1 MKFLNFF
8 LFFVDLFALL
18 DPDPADQNQS
28 GSRSETLKKTIITL
42 EWRSMVIMCVKP
54 AFTHISAIS
63 LSEILPRRRIF
74 VCWLY
79 GRHGNTPV
87 KHTDII

>member
-1 MKFLNFF
+1 LWVFLPYP
-8 LFFVDLFALL
+8 
-18 DPDPADQNQS
+18 DPDSADPNINADPCGS
-28 GSRSETLKKTIITL
+28 GFETMKKTIITF

-63 LSEILPRRRIF
+63 LSEMLPRRRIF

-79 GRHGNTPV
+79 GRHGNTPAEQ
-87 KHTDII
+87 T